1 MNGSNTTTRNRN
13 RIFPLAVA
21 GSILAALSCTL
32 YVMTQTCGLF
42 HAFGWVAFELAR
54 PVISAVLQS
63 VSAHLCG
70 PSLPQHVLQTVA
82 SNWSVMGVLAS

>member
-1 MNGSNTTTRNRN
+1 MNRPNTTTRNRN
-13 RIFPLAVA
+13 HIVRLAVA
-21 GSILAALSCTL
+21 GSILAVLSCTL

-70 PSLPQHVLQTVA
+70 PSLSQHLLQSVA
-82 SNWSVMGVLAS
+82 SNWTVLCVLAG